1 MAFQLYETR
10 IEIAEESPT
19 SGTAQAL
26 ILPAN
31 DHLWMGAGPARIV
44 KEEGGEEI
52 EQEAVREGPVP
63 LGGVVVTGAGRL
75 HYEHIIHAV
84 VMGQDLHIKGDSLSK
99 AMEGSL
105 KRCEKLRVGEVN
117 MALPL
122 EPGDKPLPPE
132 ILAELVEALFRVLE
146 DVSGV
151 KKLHLL
157 VDGEKTREIL
167 HNAFLH
173 QLH

>member
-1 MAFQLYETR
+1 MAFQVYETR
-10 IEIAEESPT
+10 IEIVEGSPT
-19 SGTAQAL
+19 ATTADAL

-31 DHLWMGAGPARIV
+31 DHLWMGAGPARTV

-52 EQEAVREGPVP
+52 EQEAVREGPTP
-63 LGGVVVTGAGRL
+63 LGGVVVTGGGRL
-75 HYEHIIHAV
+75 TCKQVIHAV
-84 VMGQDLHIKGDSLSK
+84 MMGQDLHVKGEALGR
-99 AMEGSL
+99 ALEESL
-105 KRCEKLRVGEVN
+105 KRCSELKASDVTF
-117 MALPL
+117 ALPL

-151 KKLHLL
+151 EKLRLFATE
-157 VDGEKTREIL
+157 EKTREIL